1 MAGENALRN
10 SVHEIGTFVVFLD
23 YVLEKLR
30 CNDCELLV
38 HDDTFPYSI
47 INI

>member
-23 YVLEKLR
+23 YVLEKLM
-30 CNDCELLV
+30 
-38 HDDTFPYSI
+38 
-47 INI
+47 

>member
-23 YVLEKLR
+23 YVLEKLS
-30 CNDCELLV
+30 DDFLL
-38 HDDTFPYSI
+38 DMCACRI
-47 INI
+47 IDGLC